1 MLKILIALTI
11 GWATV
16 GVGVSGTDEDIDR
29 ARYR

>member
-11 GWATV
+11 DWAIV